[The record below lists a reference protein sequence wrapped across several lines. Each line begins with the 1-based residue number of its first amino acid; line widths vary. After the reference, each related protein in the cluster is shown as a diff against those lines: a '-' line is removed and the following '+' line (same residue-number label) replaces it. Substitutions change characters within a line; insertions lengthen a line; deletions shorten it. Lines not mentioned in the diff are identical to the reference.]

1 MPHAASSAHDLYDLL
16 GKNMV
21 LLDNP
26 TLPVHH
32 ANATQRQA
40 YKK

>member
-1 MPHAASSAHDLYDLL
+1 MPRAVSSAHLYDLL

-26 TLPVHH
+26 TLPVYY